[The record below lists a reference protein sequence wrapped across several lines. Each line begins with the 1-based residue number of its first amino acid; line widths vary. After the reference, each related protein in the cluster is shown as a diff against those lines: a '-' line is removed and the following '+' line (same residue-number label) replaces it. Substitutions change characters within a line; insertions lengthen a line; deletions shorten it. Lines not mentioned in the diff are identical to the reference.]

1 MRIKR
6 ENRSVIKKFESF
18 SGDEQSIVYAIISA
32 FDVEEPTRVDRNCP
46 DGFYAYDVKIPQD
59 AKENLKDMFARLDS
73 ILPDGYGASCAL
85 QFAMRKVYAPGTEDK
100 DITLRVFVMKGG
112 IDGFLSSMGLSF
124 ERWDEDI
131 KNPYSHNFGC
141 IDEDSFAESIKA
153 RGRVMDGMRN
163 ITQWTNINTG
173 SYDFDYSLVDFEVS
187 KSEETVDVYVQLYVD
202 GEGGFDD
209 ETNFFEVEET
219 SDFFEVEG
227 EIRDMIW
234 DFLME
239 FKPGSRFA
247 LQALRNVGLIS
258 FNLEISL
265 DIKPVQPSM
274 L

>member
-6 ENRSVIKKFESF
+6 EKRSVIKKFESF

-112 IDGFLSSMGLSF
+112 IDGFLSDMGLSF
-124 ERWDEDI
+124 ERWDEDVE
-131 KNPYSHNFGC
+131 NPYSHNFGR
-141 IDEDSFAESIKA
+141 ISEDSFAERIKA
-153 RGRVMDGMRN
+153 RGRKMDRMRN
-163 ITQWTNINTG
+163 ITEWSDVNTG

-187 KSEETVDVYVQLYVD
+187 KSEDTVDVYVQLYVD
-202 GEGGFDD
+202 GEGGFGD

-227 EIRDMIW
+227 EIRDIIW